1 MTISPVHVVFR
12 VDAGTEIGTGHVMRC
27 LTLAN
32 ALKDHGGECVF
43 VCRPHSGNLIEFI
56 KMQGFTTIALPS
68 LLSSGGK
75 TRTDTPPHA
84 AWLCTDQDTDA
95 RDTSAVLDEYFNGK
109 TVDWLVVDHYALDA
123 RWEACL
129 RPTTNH
135 VLVIDDL
142 ADRPHD
148 CDLLLDQSLGRDAA
162 DYTALVPQAAKLLIG
177 PRYALL
183 RPEFARLRAASLVRR
198 ENPQLR
204 NLLVTMGGV
213 DKNNG
218 TEKVLDALATCPLPD
233 GIKITVV
240 MGEQA
245 PWVEQVRMKA
255 AMMPFTTDVQVG
267 VRDMAALMVDS
278 DLAIGA
284 AGTTTWERCCVGL
297 PSLIIETAKN
307 QAGIS
312 RAMVAAGAGLATGDV
327 QKSEFARTVIGA
339 FTNAVDHNGLLKLS
353 KRSAAICDGDGLARV
368 VNLLFPVPVLFRDA
382 VPIDSQRVWEWR
394 QSINSAFQVSGGKT
408 SFLTHNTWFEAAIKD
423 VDRVFRIMTLG
434 DLPCGYLRLDRTQ
447 TTRARV
453 SVCLSPEMRGKRL
466 GVDLLAEAVA
476 VGKTIGLDRLDAE
489 IHSKNTASHR
499 LFTKAGYE
507 RIGCDK
513 EFVLYRRKLKA
524 LS

>member
-1 MTISPVHVVFR
+1 MTVPPVHVVFR

-32 ALKDHGGECVF
+32 ALKDRGGECVF

-183 RPEFARLRAASLVRR
+183 RPEFARLRAASLARR
-198 ENPQLR
+198 ENPRLC
-204 NLLVTMGGV
+204 NLLVNMGGV
-213 DKNNG
+213 DKDNATG
-218 TEKVLDALATCPLPD
+218 VVLEALASRALPE
-233 GIKITVV
+233 GVKITVV
-240 MGEQA
+240 MGTQA
-245 PWVEQVRMKA
+245 PWLDHVREKA
-255 AMMPFTTDVQVG
+255 LAMPVPTDVLVG
-267 VRDMAALMVDS
+267 VHDMAALMTES
-278 DLAIGA
+278 DLAIG
-284 AGTTTWERCCVGL
+284 GGGMTSIERCVLGL
-297 PSLIIETAKN
+297 PTILIIQAQNQIK
-307 QAGIS
+307 QAGDLEQT
-312 RAMVAAGAGLATGDV
+312 GAVVIYDPSI
-327 QKSEFARTVIGA
+327 KSTE
-339 FTNAVDHNGLLKLS
+339 
-353 KRSAAICDGDGLARV
+353 
-368 VNLLFPVPVLFRDA
+368 
-382 VPIDSQRVWEWR
+382 QW
-394 QSINSAFQVSGGKT
+394 
-408 SFLTHNTWFEAAIKD
+408 
-423 VDRVFRIMTLG
+423 LG
-434 DLPCGYLRLDRTQ
+434 DLIANISAPEIYTAMSQAAAKITDAKGLERIATHVRTQ
-447 TTRARV
+447 PK
-453 SVCLSPEMRGKRL
+453 S
-466 GVDLLAEAVA
+466 
-476 VGKTIGLDRLDAE
+476 
-489 IHSKNTASHR
+489 TA
-499 LFTKAGYE
+499 
-507 RIGCDK
+507 
-513 EFVLYRRKLKA
+513 
-524 LS
+524 